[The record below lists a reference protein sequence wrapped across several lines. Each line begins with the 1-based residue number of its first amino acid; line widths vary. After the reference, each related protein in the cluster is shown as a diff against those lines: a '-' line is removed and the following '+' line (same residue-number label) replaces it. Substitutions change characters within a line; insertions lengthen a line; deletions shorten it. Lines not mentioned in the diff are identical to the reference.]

1 MGTVPQID
9 QGQQKWWCPWSANS
23 AMITTQIQNDATG
36 PQTVTM
42 NSSAEELTDNGIH
55 WLEEEAEHA

>member
-1 MGTVPQID
+1 
-9 QGQQKWWCPWSANS
+9 
-23 AMITTQIQNDATG
+23 MITTQIQNDAAG